1 MTLVTRASFNGQS
14 ELQSKRKIMILKK
27 YVWKNAEDGK
37 VMETTENQIPKAWKK
52 AQLLGAKGQE
62 VTDAQAKD
70 WGLGTKAKAP
80 KENKGK

>member
-52 AQLLGAKGQE
+52 ASLLGAKGQE

-70 WGLGTKAKAP
+70 LVLGTKAKAP